1 MKPVILA
8 VDDALTMRKL
18 VSFTLRGAGYD
29 VIEATDG
36 LEALRVARTSRFD
49 LVLSDVNMPGMDGI
63 EFTRQFRAL
72 PTGRSTPVLILT
84 TESDPAKKNLARA
97 AGATGWLVKPFQPDQ
112 LLAVVARVLPNLV
125 PAIA

>member
-1 MKPVILA
+1 MKPVVLA

-29 VIEATDG
+29 VIEASDG
-36 LEALRVARTSRFD
+36 LEALRVARSTRFD

-72 PTGRSTPVLILT
+72 PGGRATPVLILT

-125 PAIA
+125 PAVA